1 MDRSS
6 NRVHRSDKSDFLNMV
21 AGELNYPFPV
31 SRIFTPHPIVAIT
44 PAISIKKILVD
55 QVAEKHNGRR

>member
-1 MDRSS
+1 
-6 NRVHRSDKSDFLNMV
+6 MV